1 MVLKCKTNLQMQHI
15 PNPFAQDPKDSPP
28 KKIIEFTK
36 QMFLAYIWLV
46 SNVVNNKRNWKLKL
60 SLGAR
65 EKLIAL
71 TIWKH

>member
-1 MVLKCKTNLQMQHI
+1 MVLKCKTNLQMQQT

-46 SNVVNNKRNWKLKL
+46 SNVVNNKRN
-60 SLGAR
+60 
-65 EKLIAL
+65 
-71 TIWKH
+71 